1 MLLVT
6 GAAGKTGR
14 AVIEAL
20 VTAGEEIRS
29 LVYRQGHVQIVAELG
44 VQDVMV
50 GDMRQRA
57 IWDQAVQGVRGIYHI
72 CPNVSPYEVTIGKH
86 AIEAARAARVEQF
99 VYHSVLH
106 PQTEAMPHHW
116 NKLRV
121 EEMLFESGLSYTILQ
136 PTIYMQ
142 NILAN
147 WSQIIEQSVYS
158 VPYSTD
164 TSLSMVDLADV
175 AKVAAMVLSS
185 SENTGATYELVG
197 EPEISPIEVAKI
209 LSQQLDREVRVES
222 MSLSEWTKQ
231 AHANGLG
238 DYQIETLTLM
248 FQYYDRFSFRGNPQ
262 VLTWL
267 LNRQPSNLT
276 SFIAAYLS
284 SSIHDHKIN

>member
-14 AVIEAL
+14 AVIKGL
-20 VTAGEEIRS
+20 VAAGEEVQA
-29 LVYRQGHVQIVAELG
+29 LVYRQRQIQIVCELG
-44 VQDVMV
+44 VQDVIV

-57 IWDQAVQGVRGIYHI
+57 IWDQAVKGVRGIYHI
-72 CPNVSPYEVTIGKH
+72 CPNVSPDEIAIGKK
-86 AIEAARAARVEQF
+86 AIESARAARVEQF

-121 EEMLFESGLSYTILQ
+121 EEMLFESGLFYTILQ

-147 WSQIIEQSVYS
+147 WNQIIEQGVYS

-164 TSLSMVDLADV
+164 TSLSLVDLADV
-175 AKVAAMVLSS
+175 AEVAAIILSS

-197 EPEISPIEVAKI
+197 EPEISPIEMAKI
-209 LSQQLDREVRVES
+209 LSQQLNREVRVES
-222 MSLSEWTKQ
+222 ISLSEWTKKTDES
-231 AHANGLG
+231 GLG
-238 DYQIETLTLM
+238 EYQIETLTMM
-248 FQYYDRFSFRGNPQ
+248 FQYYDRFGFRGNSQ
-262 VLTWL
+262 VLAWL
-267 LNRQPSNLT
+267 LNRKPSDFA
-276 SFIAAYLS
+276 SFVATYQNSYIQERMS
-284 SSIHDHKIN
+284 K